1 MYITRGNVYV
11 MHFKQISESTNV
23 LFLTPQSM
31 ASQPADVES
40 SYVEIASFVRGYH
53 DYQAVWQ
60 PSVGKVLLLQTEP
73 TNIKDNKAIVFV
85 KNTLVVGH
93 VPAKPSVLFCQ
104 FMSRTYN
111 KGTVEVTGAVVSRG
125 AGYGMEVPCKSGMIL
140 EPMWSVCRK

>member
-1 MYITRGNVYV
+1 

-60 PSVGKVLLLQTEP
+60 LSVGEVLLLQTEP
-73 TNIKDNKAIVFV
+73 TNIKDNKAVAIV

-93 VPAKPSVLFCQ
+93 VPAKLSVLFCQ
-104 FMSRTYN
+104 FLSRTCS
-111 KGTVEVTGAVVSRG
+111 KGTVDTVLDMAWKCPASIACMV
-125 AGYGMEVPCKSGMIL
+125 L

>member
-104 FMSRTYN
+104 FMSRTCN